1 MALLG
6 GGFSGSVLAGGS
18 VFQFDLWNLG
28 AQRLPVQVLV
38 TGKRAGI
45 MAEVG
50 TAMAVLLVTGCK
62 TERDMDGITSSGLD
76 WEFFLRRRC
85 RCRGQDGREGVQG
98 GHERRRQENRRMGG
112 AGIRQAACPVH
123 RWRSGC
129 RSGGAAIQPAA
140 DAFSLSAGAGIFYEW
155 QTLRVLDGEIGWNYI
170 SPKWSVEN
178 RGGDVYM
185 RMKDI
190 PVQNGA
196 TIHLGFA
203 VDESFQID
211 PDLKWTR
218 TPSGPRIGS
227 SSLHIECAVYGG
239 ELYQTSNPNAEPG
252 INLSALQPIGR
263 SETGML
269 SVTQTTEVEKNG
281 KLTIYPKIFQV
292 HQLCVLVGRRHY
304 EGACGRPGKK
314 IKKSRGDNG
323 LSGLIFTVCLF
334 GGQCRCEIAL

>member
-1 MALLG
+1 MSLYSPDTTWMALLG

-76 WEFFLRRRC
+76 WEFSF
-85 RCRGQDGREGVQG
+85 G
-98 GHERRRQENRRMGG
+98 GD
-112 AGIRQAACPVH
+112 
-123 RWRSGC
+123 
-129 RSGGAAIQPAA
+129 A
-140 DAFSLSAGAGIFYEW
+140 DAVAKTGVKVFREVMSAAGKKTGEWAAQESAKRLAQYIVGDLGVVQAGRQFNLLPTPLSLSAGAGIFYEW

-281 KLTIYPKIFQV
+281 KLTIYPKISSSPTMRT
-292 HQLCVLVGRRHY
+292 GRQTT
-304 EGACGRPGKK
+304 
-314 IKKSRGDNG
+314 
-323 LSGLIFTVCLF
+323 L
-334 GGQCRCEIAL
+334 